1 MPLGAEVTAL
11 EIADLQ
17 QRVAVLESLQEATEK
32 KIDAMADDVRTIR
45 DIIVA
50 GKGSWKVLV
59 ALSGLAVTIFGI
71 AGYVLPWLHG
81 KP

>member
-1 MPLGAEVTAL
+1 MTSLD
-11 EIADLQ
+11 IADLQ
-17 QRVAVLESLQEATEK
+17 QRVAVLESKQESTEE
-32 KIDAMADDVRTIR
+32 KIDKMADDVRVIR

-59 ALSGLAVTIFGI
+59 ALSGLAVTLFGI